1 LQKILTSLKLKL
13 NPTQARQTEKPNHA
27 IIFSRTEK
35 SESKLFL
42 SLKNFFS
49 RSDKSSASSVVVKA
63 IPQATIDSIK
73 TENKKSDSVKLSSR
87 ARVRME
93 YRQLLDLEASKAKG
107 QSGGVD
113 ASKAK
118 GKSYEE
124 KVSIFDSAIARL
136 QRGEKIKEWE
146 EKALDE
152 VLPKL
157 KTAVEKNGKLDESTR
172 KELLLYLSEIRS
184 NLTELQIKSAIEAAQ
199 QRS

>member
-13 NPTQARQTEKPNHA
+13 NPAQARQTEKPDHA

-63 IPQATIDSIK
+63 IPQATIDSMK

-93 YRQLLDLEASKAKG
+93 YRQLLDLE
-107 QSGGVD
+107 

-157 KTAVEKNGKLDESTR
+157 KTAVEKNGELDESTR

>member
-1 LQKILTSLKLKL
+1 MNRIPKSLTTKTTS
-13 NPTQARQTEKPNHA
+13 TQAHKPEGASHA
-27 IIFSRTEK
+27 TSFSRGK
-35 SESKLFL
+35 GSGSKLFL
-42 SLKNFFS
+42 SLKNLFS
-49 RSDKSSASSVVVKA
+49 RTEKSSASAAVTKA
-63 IPQATIDSIK
+63 VPQTTIDSIK
-73 TENKKSDSVKLSSR
+73 TENKKSDSVKLTPR
-87 ARVRME
+87 DRVRME

-124 KVSIFDSAIARL
+124 KVSIFDSAVAKL
-136 QRGEKIKEWE
+136 QRGDELKDWE